1 MRAQSPSLARFTWPA
16 THVGELVEY
25 LARRARLTP
34 QSTRLPE
41 PPASLLQEDGQNFPG
56 GQAIGQW
63 IDNAAGSIGLEAEPV
78 SVQYAELEQFL
89 HSGGP
94 AILRLSGPPEA
105 DHTVY
110 VGLLG
115 GDSQRVQVLC
125 PDLRVRRLRLEHL
138 RAAISKP
145 FEGQLGEQIDQLL
158 VDAQVPEELRGRSK
172 LAILRDQLGPHRIEA
187 GWLLRLPPGA
197 NLTSQFRIS
206 GLYKPVF
213 ILIGMYFIQQ
223 LLSIASW
230 FVIGRGIF
238 QGHFEFGWLL
248 AWALL
253 LLFTIPVMVIVND
266 AQSELSMGAGALF
279 KQRLLQGTLKLEP
292 EEIRHQGMGQFLGR
306 VMESEA
312 VEMLAL
318 SGGFISLLS
327 FIELGMAFV
336 ILTKGAAG
344 AIGAGS
350 LAIWVALTVFLLWR
364 YWAASREWTTA
375 YRDMTNDLAEDMVGH
390 RTRLIQEDPRH
401 WHDGE
406 DQSLERYLRL
416 SEGLDRIGLQLS
428 STISRGWIIVG
439 LAGLAFAFVVSRPA
453 PTALAIGLGG
463 ILLAGQGLGKLAG
476 GAQSLTSLLIAWQQV
491 GPLFNASSRKREIPD
506 LSFVPPSR
514 TVASTDTISGDAH
527 PTNSNGDTANQITN
541 ASADRNAALLMARD
555 LVFRYRPQ
563 GRPVLQDCSLLIYP
577 GDRILLEGPSGG
589 GKSTLASVLTGL
601 RLPESGSLLLWG
613 YDRKILGL
621 EEWRRRVVMAPQF
634 QENYVFSETFAFNL
648 LMGRRWPPLAED
660 LQEAEAICNELGL
673 GELLQRMPSGFQQ
686 TLGESGWQLSHGE
699 RSRLFIA
706 RTLLQR
712 SDLVI
717 LDESFGAL
725 DPENLARAMQC
736 VLNRAETVLVIA
748 HP

>member
-1 MRAQSPSLARFTWPA
+1 MPAKQASLARYIWPA
-16 THVGELVEY
+16 NHLGELVEY

-34 QSTRLPE
+34 QSTRLPQ
-41 PPASLLQEDGQNFPG
+41 PPESLLASDGPV
-56 GQAIGQW
+56 IGQW

-78 SVQYAELEQFL
+78 SVLFGELEQFL
-89 HSGGP
+89 RSGGP
-94 AILRLSGPPEA
+94 AILRLKGQTEA
-105 DHTVY
+105 DQTAY
-110 VGLLG
+110 IGLLSS
-115 GDSQRVQVLC
+115 DAKKVHLFC
-125 PDLRVRRLRLEHL
+125 PDLRIRRLRVEHL
-138 RAAISKP
+138 SAAISNP
-145 FEGQLGEQIDQLL
+145 LEGQLGEQIDQLL
-158 VDAQVPEELRGRSK
+158 VDAQVPEERRGRSR
-172 LAILRDQLGPHRIEA
+172 LAILRDQLGPQRIEA

-197 NLTSQFRIS
+197 NLTSQFQIN

-213 ILIGMYFIQQ
+213 IMIGMYFVQQ

-230 FVIGRGIF
+230 IVIGRGIF
-238 QGHFEFGWLL
+238 QGHFETSWLF

-253 LLFTIPVMVIVND
+253 LFFTIPVMVIVND
-266 AQSELSMGAGALF
+266 AQSELSMSAGALF

-318 SGGFISLLS
+318 SGGFTSLLS
-327 FIELGMAFV
+327 FIELGLAFI
-336 ILTKGAAG
+336 ILARGASG
-344 AIGAGS
+344 AIGAWS
-350 LAIWVALTVFLLWR
+350 LAFWFALTLFLLWR

-406 DQSLERYLRL
+406 DQTLERYLRL
-416 SEGLDRIGLQLS
+416 SESLDRIGLQLS

-439 LAGLAFAFVVSRPA
+439 LSGLAFTFVVGNPA
-453 PTALAIGLGG
+453 PSALAIGLGG
-463 ILLAGQGLGKLAG
+463 VLLAGQGLGKLAG

-491 GPLFNASSRKREIPD
+491 GPLFRASRRKREIPD
-506 LSFVPPSR
+506 LSFVPPTR
-514 TVASTDTISGDAH
+514 AAASESINVGEPAIQVNPTSGAPAEHD
-527 PTNSNGDTANQITN
+527 
-541 ASADRNAALLMARD
+541 AALLMARD

-589 GKSTLASVLTGL
+589 GKSTLAAVLTGL
-601 RLPESGSLLLWG
+601 RVPESGSLLLWG
-613 YDRKILGL
+613 FDRKILGL

-634 QENYVFSETFAFNL
+634 QENYVFSETLAFNL
-648 LMGRRWPPLAED
+648 LMGRRWPPLPED
-660 LQEAEAICNELGL
+660 LQEAEAICIELGL
-673 GELLQRMPSGFQQ
+673 GDLIQRMPSGFQQ

-706 RTLLQR
+706 RTLLQH

-736 VLNRAETVLVIA
+736 VLSRAETVLVIA

>member
-1 MRAQSPSLARFTWPA
+1 MPNPRASLDKYAWPA
-16 THVGELVEY
+16 TRLGELVEY
-25 LARRARLTP
+25 LARRAHLTP

-41 PPASLLQEDGQNFPG
+41 PPESLLAEGP
-56 GQAIGQW
+56 QAISQW

-89 HSGGP
+89 YSGGP
-94 AILRLSGPPEA
+94 AIVRLKDESASGQ
-105 DHTVY
+105 TVY
-110 VGLLG
+110 LALLR
-115 GDSQRVQVLC
+115 GDARRVQVFC
-125 PDLRVRRLRLEHL
+125 PDLRVRRVRLEFL

-145 FEGQLGEQIDQLL
+145 LEGRLGEQIDQLL
-158 VDAQVPEELRGRSK
+158 VDAQVPEERRGRSR
-172 LAILRDQLGPHRIEA
+172 LAILHDQLGPQRIEA

-197 NLTSQFRIS
+197 NLVSQFRIN

-213 ILIGMYFIQQ
+213 ILIGMYFLQQ
-223 LLSIASW
+223 ALSLASW

-238 QGHFEFGWLL
+238 QGHFEVGWLL

-327 FIELGMAFV
+327 FIELGMAFA
-336 ILTKGAAG
+336 ILTQGAAG
-344 AIGAGS
+344 AVGAWS
-350 LAIWVALTVFLLWR
+350 LALWVVLTVFLLWR
-364 YWAASREWTTA
+364 YWDISREWTTA

-406 DQSLERYLRL
+406 DQALERYLRL
-416 SEGLDRIGLQLS
+416 SESLDRIGLQLS
-428 STISRGWIIVG
+428 STISRGWIIIG
-439 LAGLAFAFVVSRPA
+439 LAGLAFAFVVSRPQ

-476 GAQSLTSLLIAWQQV
+476 GAQSLTSLLIAWRQV
-491 GPLFNASSRKREIPD
+491 GPLFKASQRKREIPD
-506 LSFVPPSR
+506 LSFVPPHSVSDSSEGHPEAA
-514 TVASTDTISGDAH
+514 VAIESVAQTPAGD
-527 PTNSNGDTANQITN
+527 QE
-541 ASADRNAALLMARD
+541 AALLMARD
-555 LVFRYRPQ
+555 LVYRYRPL

-577 GDRILLEGPSGG
+577 GDRVLLEGPSGG
-589 GKSTLASVLTGL
+589 GKSTLAAVLTGL
-601 RLPESGSLLLWG
+601 RVPESGSLLLWG

-648 LMGRRWPPLAED
+648 LMGRRWPPLPED
-660 LQEAEAICNELGL
+660 LQEAEIICNELGL
-673 GELLQRMPSGFQQ
+673 GEVLQRMPSGFQQ

-706 RTLLQR
+706 RTLLQH

-736 VLNRAETVLVIA
+736 VLSRARTVLVIA

>member
-1 MRAQSPSLARFTWPA
+1 MPAKRLSLAKYIWPA
-16 THVGELVEY
+16 ARLGELVEY
-25 LARRARLTP
+25 LARRARLTS
-34 QSTRLPE
+34 QSTRLPQ
-41 PPASLLQEDGQNFPG
+41 PPESLLEAD

-63 IDNAAGSIGLEAEPV
+63 VDNAAGSIGLEAEPV

-89 HSGGP
+89 RSGGP
-94 AILRLSGPPEA
+94 AILRLKGQLEGEQMA
-105 DHTVY
+105 Y
-110 VGLLG
+110 LGLLS
-115 GDSQRVQVLC
+115 GDSIRVQVLC
-125 PDLRVRRLRLEHL
+125 PDLRLRRLRLEHL
-138 RAAISKP
+138 RLAITKP
-145 FEGQLGEQIDQLL
+145 FEGYLGEQIDQLL
-158 VDAQVPEELRGRSK
+158 EDAQVPEERRGRSK
-172 LAILRDQLGPHRIEA
+172 LAILRDQLGAQRIEA

-197 NLTSQFRIS
+197 NLTSQFQIN

-223 LLSIASW
+223 VLSIASW

-238 QGHFEFGWLL
+238 QGHFELGWLL

-266 AQSELSMGAGALF
+266 AQSELSMGAGAIF

-327 FIELGMAFV
+327 FIELGLAFA
-336 ILTKGAAG
+336 ILTQGAAG
-344 AIGAGS
+344 AVGAWS
-350 LAIWVALTVFLLWR
+350 LALWVLLTVFLLWR
-364 YWAASREWTTA
+364 YWATSREWTTA
-375 YRDMTNDLAEDMVGH
+375 YRNMTNDLAEDMVGH

-416 SEGLDRIGLQLS
+416 SESLDRIGLQLS

-439 LAGLAFAFVVSRPA
+439 LAGLAFAFVVGHPA

-463 ILLAGQGLGKLAG
+463 VLLAGQGLGKLAG
-476 GAQSLTSLLIAWQQV
+476 GAQSLTSLLVAWQQV
-491 GPLFNASSRKREIPD
+491 GPLFNASQRKREIPD
-506 LSFVPPSR
+506 LSFVPPNR
-514 TVASTDTISGDAH
+514 TSSSPVSSIGELSQT
-527 PTNSNGDTANQITN
+527 
-541 ASADRNAALLMARD
+541 ASAPTDRDAALLMARD

-563 GRPVLQDCSLLIYP
+563 GRPVLQDCSLMIYP

-589 GKSTLASVLTGL
+589 GKSTLAAVLTGL

-613 YDRKILGL
+613 YDRKILGA

-648 LMGRRWPPLAED
+648 LMGRRWPPLPED
-660 LQEAEAICNELGL
+660 LQEAEVICYELGL
-673 GELLQRMPSGFQQ
+673 GELLERMPSGFQQ
-686 TLGESGWQLSHGE
+686 MLGESGWQLSHGE

-706 RTLLQR
+706 RTLLQH
-712 SDLVI
+712 SDLVV

-725 DPENLARAMQC
+725 DPENLSRAMQC
-736 VLNRAETVLVIA
+736 VLGRAETVLVIA

>member
-1 MRAQSPSLARFTWPA
+1 MPAKRLSLAKYIWPA
-16 THVGELVEY
+16 ARLGELVEY
-25 LARRARLTP
+25 LARRARLTS
-34 QSTRLPE
+34 QSTRLPQ
-41 PPASLLQEDGQNFPG
+41 PPESLLEAD

-63 IDNAAGSIGLEAEPV
+63 VDNAAGSIGLEAEPV

-94 AILRLSGPPEA
+94 AILRLKGQLEGEQMA
-105 DHTVY
+105 Y
-110 VGLLG
+110 LGLLS
-115 GDSQRVQVLC
+115 GDSIRVQVLC
-125 PDLRVRRLRLEHL
+125 PDLRLRRLRLEHL
-138 RAAISKP
+138 RLAITKP
-145 FEGQLGEQIDQLL
+145 FEGHLGEQIDQLL
-158 VDAQVPEELRGRSK
+158 EDAQVPEERRGRSK
-172 LAILRDQLGPHRIEA
+172 LAILRDQLGPQRIEA

-197 NLTSQFRIS
+197 NLISQFQIN

-223 LLSIASW
+223 VLSIASW

-266 AQSELSMGAGALF
+266 AQSELSMGAGAIF

-327 FIELGMAFV
+327 FIELGLAFA
-336 ILTKGAAG
+336 ILTQGAAG
-344 AIGAGS
+344 AVGAWS
-350 LAIWVALTVFLLWR
+350 LALWVVLTVFLLWR
-364 YWAASREWTTA
+364 YWATSREWTTA
-375 YRDMTNDLAEDMVGH
+375 YRNMTNDLAEDMVGH

-416 SEGLDRIGLQLS
+416 SESLDRIGLQLS

-439 LAGLAFAFVVSRPA
+439 LAGLAFAFVVGHPA

-463 ILLAGQGLGKLAG
+463 VLLAGQGLGKLAG
-476 GAQSLTSLLIAWQQV
+476 GAQSLTSLFVAWQQV
-491 GPLFNASSRKREIPD
+491 GPLFNASQRKREIPD
-506 LSFVPPSR
+506 LSFVPPNR
-514 TVASTDTISGDAH
+514 TSSSPVSSIGELSQTASA
-527 PTNSNGDTANQITN
+527 PTNRD
-541 ASADRNAALLMARD
+541 AALLMARD

-563 GRPVLQDCSLLIYP
+563 GRPVLQDCSLMIYP

-589 GKSTLASVLTGL
+589 GKSTLAAVLTGL

-613 YDRKILGL
+613 YDRKILGA

-648 LMGRRWPPLAED
+648 LMGRRWPPLPED
-660 LQEAEAICNELGL
+660 LQEAEVICYELGL
-673 GELLQRMPSGFQQ
+673 GELLERMPSGFQQ
-686 TLGESGWQLSHGE
+686 MLGESGWQLSHGE

-706 RTLLQR
+706 RTLLQH
-712 SDLVI
+712 SDLVV

-725 DPENLARAMQC
+725 DPENLSRAMQC
-736 VLNRAETVLVIA
+736 VLGRAETVLVIA